1 MACYFK
7 NEFIIDKITS
17 QQGIEKYV
25 IWLFDFLI
33 MLKNAIDIGI
43 VK

>member
-7 NEFIIDKITS
+7 NEFIIIDKITS

-25 IWLFDFLI
+25 I
-33 MLKNAIDIGI
+33 
-43 VK
+43 